1 MINIGFVI
9 MTGTIITDFVGA
21 VGSWVID
28 LNCST
33 GGWPFLARFI
43 VLISGSMHWLYSSE
57 KKNEKIKPFDLA
69 MVIIGLFAIGL
80 YVLSSPPIN
89 ILNFRDLS

>member
-1 MINIGFVI
+1 
-9 MTGTIITDFVGA
+9 MTRTIITDFVGA

-28 LNCST
+28 LNDGT
-33 GGWPFLARFI
+33 GGWPFLSLFI
-43 VLISGSMHWLYSSE
+43 IYFSASMHWVYSSK

>member
-1 MINIGFVI
+1 
-9 MTGTIITDFVGA
+9 MTRTIITDFVGA

-28 LNCST
+28 LNDST
-33 GGWPFLARFI
+33 GGWPFLSLFI
-43 VLISGSMHWLYSSE
+43 IYFSASMHWVYSSK

-69 MVIIGLFAIGL
+69 IVIIGLFAIGL

>member
-28 LNCST
+28 LNDST
-33 GGWPFLARFI
+33 GGWPFLSLFI
-43 VLISGSMHWLYSSE
+43 ILFSGSMHWVYSSK
-57 KKNEKIKPFDLA
+57 KKNEKVKPFDLA
-69 MVIIGLFAIGL
+69 MVIVVLFAIGL

>member
-28 LNCST
+28 LNDST
-33 GGWPFLARFI
+33 GGWPFLSLFI
-43 VLISGSMHWLYSSE
+43 ILFSGSMHWVYSSK
-57 KKNEKIKPFDLA
+57 KKNEKVKPFDLA
-69 MVIIGLFAIGL
+69 MVIVVLFAIGL
-80 YVLSSPPIN
+80 YVFSSPPIN

>member
-1 MINIGFVI
+1 
-9 MTGTIITDFVGA
+9 MTRTIITDFVGA

-28 LNCST
+28 LNDST
-33 GGWPFLARFI
+33 GGWPFLSLFI
-43 VLISGSMHWLYSSE
+43 ILFSGSMHWVYSSK
-57 KKNEKIKPFDLA
+57 KKNEKVKPFDLA
-69 MVIIGLFAIGL
+69 MVIVVLFAIGL